1 MDLNAASI
9 FVRVASTLN
18 FAAAARSLG
27 VPRSTVS
34 RKVAELEEALGV
46 QLLERTPRRVR
57 LTEAGR
63 RFEASLSKAMSGIEE
78 AWAEVNGFAQE
89 ATGDL
94 RVAVPRLFARL
105 HLAELAASFARSHA
119 DVRLVVDV
127 RDDEPGLGEE
137 HLDARLTHCQPH
149 ERGVEAVRLCASATL
164 LVASPA
170 YLARRPG
177 PRHPRELTQHQCLGL
192 TGNTGRVTWTFR
204 QGDRTV
210 PQAIRPAIAVADPL
224 VLAALAEQGLG
235 VCQLPAFLV
244 APAVAAGRLV
254 ELLEEL
260 RPPEVELLL
269 VHRAG
274 PQRPALR
281 SFLHHL
287 RDHLERARADGTRAA
302 CG

>member
-18 FAAAARSLG
+18 FAAAARALG

-34 RKVAELEEALGV
+34 RKVAELEEDLGV

-63 RFEASLSKAMSGIEE
+63 RLEASLSKAMTGIEE
-78 AWAEVNGFAQE
+78 AWQEVNGYAQA

-94 RVAVPRLFARL
+94 RVAVPALFARL
-105 HLAELAASFARSHA
+105 HLAGLAAAFARAHP

-127 RDDEPGLGEE
+127 RDDAPGLGEE
-137 HLDARLTHCQPH
+137 HLDARLSHGAPD
-149 ERGVEAVRLCASATL
+149 ERGAEGVRLCGAVPL

-170 YLARRPG
+170 YLARHPA
-177 PRHPRELTQHQCLGL
+177 PRHPAELAAHACLGQ
-192 TGNTGRVTWTFR
+192 TGTTARVTWTFQ
-204 QGDRTV
+204 QGGRTFG
-210 PQAIRPAIAVADPL
+210 QAVRPALAAADPQ
-224 VLAALAEQGLG
+224 VLAALAEEGLG
-235 VCQLPAFLV
+235 VAQLPAFLA
-244 APAVAAGRLV
+244 APGLAAGTLV
-254 ELLEEL
+254 ELLPEL
-260 RPPEVELLL
+260 RPPPVELYL

-274 PQRPALR
+274 AQRPALR
-281 SFLHHL
+281 AFLDVLREHL
-287 RDHLERARADGTRAA
+287 AARGGGAGEA